1 MDLSAN
7 NLKPSDPAST
17 AVVEPSTLKF
27 IGDTQNLIWLEFGLI
42 LAKVNL
48 RACFPRPATVLISK
62 IMSKAKLTKL
72 DEAVMAKQEFQRNSM
87 AAKLNW
93 LRAGVLGANDG
104 IVSTAGLVM
113 GVAGATT
120 DSNSILIAGVA
131 GLVAGSISMAGGEY
145 TSVSAQ
151 KDSEIASLSRERRE
165 LAEDPEGE
173 LRELAWFYEQKGLS
187 LELATKVAKE
197 LTARDAIKAHAEAE
211 LGIDSEQHASPTQA
225 AFASFVAFAAGSLLP
240 LLAVTGPWIEARI
253 PVTVIAVVASLA
265 ITGFVG
271 AKIGGARSGIAII
284 RNVVVSLLTMG
295 ITFAIG
301 SLVGTAI

>member
-1 MDLSAN
+1 MLANPNHLRLHCRMEKPDLS
-7 NLKPSDPAST
+7 
-17 AVVEPSTLKF
+17 
-27 IGDTQNLIWLEFGLI
+27 
-42 LAKVNL
+42 
-48 RACFPRPATVLISK
+48 
-62 IMSKAKLTKL
+62 KL
-72 DEAVMAKQEFQRNSM
+72 DEALLASQEFQRQSM

-113 GVAGATT
+113 GVAGATS
-120 DSNSILIAGVA
+120 DSGAILIAGVA

-151 KDSEIASLSRERRE
+151 KDSEKAALAKERQE
-165 LAEDPEGE
+165 LLDQPELE

-187 LELATKVAKE
+187 LELATKVAEE
-197 LTARDAIKAHAEAE
+197 LTVKDALKAHAEAE

-225 AFASFVAFAAGSLLP
+225 ALASFVAFAGGSLLP
-240 LLAVTGPWIEARI
+240 LVAVSGPWVDVRI
-253 PVTVIAVVASLA
+253 PVTVGAVILSLA

-271 AKIGGARSGIAII
+271 ARIGGAKSGRAII

-295 ITFAIG
+295 ITYGIG
-301 SLVGTAI
+301 GLVGTSMV